1 LGEELKQLKPSELAK
16 TVEKLEIDVRNL
28 GDELAACRARIQDL
42 RQVSSE
48 LVAAGP
54 VCPVCESPLSESKR
68 EDLLKRR
75 NEQLEAHRERGAKL
89 EAQLKKL
96 EEELHRKLELQRR
109 TMLLAK
115 EVEDLPAFDAERLKL
130 EAQLQKFEK
139 ELIDARGEVKKL
151 QSDLDRAASEADRL
165 HERLLSAKQ
174 TLQLRLDFD
183 KLELEH
189 KQRLAERL
197 SMQRELWRLRKAYD
211 EAQLKKLEKHLE
223 ELIRAHERLKTELV
237 GKEQLM
243 VEKQKLIDSVKE
255 KRAMLERL
263 EVEVKHLKH
272 AVNALEAIKTALA
285 RTQTS
290 LRRDFI
296 EAVNGA
302 MGELWGDIYPYGDF
316 TGVRLAV
323 EGGERSA
330 DYVLQLRDRSGN
342 WAPVEGIASG
352 GERTDA
358 CLALRI
364 AFAVVLAPALSWLVL
379 DEPTHNLDAEGIQE
393 LAAVLRERIPEVV
406 QQVLLITHEER
417 LEAAVSGYLYRFSRN
432 KDTDEPTK
440 IEQVA
445 LPEAV

>member
-1 LGEELKQLKPSELAK
+1 
-16 TVEKLEIDVRNL
+16 
-28 GDELAACRARIQDL
+28 
-42 RQVSSE
+42 
-48 LVAAGP
+48 
-54 VCPVCESPLSESKR
+54 
-68 EDLLKRR
+68 
-75 NEQLEAHRERGAKL
+75 
-89 EAQLKKL
+89 
-96 EEELHRKLELQRR
+96 
-109 TMLLAK
+109 
-115 EVEDLPAFDAERLKL
+115 
-130 EAQLQKFEK
+130 
-139 ELIDARGEVKKL
+139 
-151 QSDLDRAASEADRL
+151 
-165 HERLLSAKQ
+165 
-174 TLQLRLDFD
+174 
-183 KLELEH
+183 
-189 KQRLAERL
+189 
-197 SMQRELWRLRKAYD
+197 
-211 EAQLKKLEKHLE
+211 
-223 ELIRAHERLKTELV
+223 
-237 GKEQLM
+237 
-243 VEKQKLIDSVKE
+243 
-255 KRAMLERL
+255 
-263 EVEVKHLKH
+263 
-272 AVNALEAIKTALA
+272 
-285 RTQTS
+285 
-290 LRRDFI
+290 
-296 EAVNGA
+296 